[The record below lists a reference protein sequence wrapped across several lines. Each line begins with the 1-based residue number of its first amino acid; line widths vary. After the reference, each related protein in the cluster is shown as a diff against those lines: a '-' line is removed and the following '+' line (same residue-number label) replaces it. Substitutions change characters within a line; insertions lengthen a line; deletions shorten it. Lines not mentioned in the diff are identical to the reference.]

1 MNERSLPDRTLTAE
15 VVADAVKQYAGLARF
30 SLSLSAGHSLR
41 AGFLTSATRA
51 GADVFRM
58 MEVSRHKSSNGFGL
72 ISTGRVSSRLKRSRT
87 GIGIEVGIDPVW
99 WTL

>member
-58 MEVSRHKSSNGFGL
+58 MEVSRHKKL
-72 ISTGRVSSRLKRSRT
+72 ERVRTYIHRTGVLKLKRART

-99 WTL
+99 